1 MKHNIKVT
9 VLFMLIF
16 LISQF
21 LGLYLINISAKP
33 VVQQNGATT
42 ISYADT
48 AVGERPEATGIET
61 LIYLIVGVLLGT
73 LLLLFLAKR
82 KKTKFWKAWF
92 MFASTI
98 AISVSLGVLVK
109 PNYYWIAWIIAAGLS
124 YWKIFY
130 TNIYIHNFTE
140 VLMYAGIAVML
151 VPILDVGTMFIV
163 LAIFSA
169 YDMYAVWKSK
179 HMIKLAEFTAEA
191 NVFPGISIPYR
202 AEKGKTTIRM
212 KSSRKFK
219 VQGSHHNS
227 KEKVGILGGGDV
239 VFPLFFSGT
248 IMTALIQGNLP
259 GAVISAM
266 SKSTAFLYTLIPVAT
281 VLIALFLLFTL
292 GKSNRFYPAI
302 PFITAGCLT
311 GYGILLLIL

>member
-16 LISQF
+16 LLSQF
-21 LGLYLINISAKP
+21 VGLYLINLSAIP
-33 VVQQNGATT
+33 VVQQNGTT
-42 ISYADT
+42 SINYGIT
-48 AVGERPEATGIET
+48 AVGERPQSTGTET
-61 LIYLIVGVLLGT
+61 LIYLILGVLLGT

-82 KKTKFWKAWF
+82 KKTGVWKAWF

-98 AISVSLGVLVK
+98 AISVSLGVLIK
-109 PNYYWIAWIIAAGLS
+109 PEYYWVAWIVAAGLS

-151 VPILDVGTMFIV
+151 VPILDVGTMFLI
-163 LAIFSA
+163 LAIFSV

-179 HMIKLAEFTAEA
+179 HMVKMAQFTAEA

-202 AEKGKTTIRM
+202 AEKGKATIRM
-212 KSSRKFK
+212 KSSKKFK
-219 VQGSHHNS
+219 VQGSHHES

-259 GAVISAM
+259 GIVISAM
-266 SKSTAFLYTLIPVAT
+266 SKSSAFLYALIPVAT

-292 GKSNRFYPAI
+292 GKSNKFYPAI
-302 PFITAGCLT
+302 PFITAGCIV
-311 GYGILLLIL
+311 GYGLLLLIL

>member
-21 LGLYLINISAKP
+21 LGLYLINLSAKP

-48 AVGERPEATGIET
+48 AVGERPEATGTET
-61 LIYLIVGVLLGT
+61 LIYLIFGVLLGT

-82 KKTKFWKAWF
+82 KRTGFWKAWF

-98 AISVSLGVLVK
+98 AISVSFGVLIK
-109 PNYYWIAWIIAAGLS
+109 PNYYWVAWIIAAGLS
-124 YWKIFY
+124 YWKIFH

-179 HMIKLAEFTAEA
+179 HMIKMAEFTAEA

-202 AEKGKTTIRM
+202 AENGKATIRM
-212 KSSRKFK
+212 KSSKKFK
-219 VQGSHHNS
+219 VQGSHRGS

-248 IMTALIQGNLP
+248 IMTALIQGNFP

-266 SKSTAFLYTLIPVAT
+266 SKSTAFLYALIPVAT

-302 PFITAGCLT
+302 PFITAGCLA